1 MGFINK
7 FNDVLKMGKAKVA
20 HTAKKYSDRVG
31 RDPGITIDH
40 LKLAKSYE
48 KRGEVEKALQEYLV
62 IAESFSQNGRYPEAL
77 ALYKHILKTKPS
89 MDKIRLKI
97 AKLYRKMGQLENAYS
112 VCTQLVKAYNKQGN
126 EEKAAEVMC
135 LMAELSMH
143 QISKGKE
150 AQTPLGGSQLPEPS
164 TEIATSGNI
173 PQGQPSVG
181 EDGGTTFDL
190 GAELETNQPME
201 VKGFNKAT
209 GEKTF
214 GFKEI
219 LKELKATNV
228 SSNAFPDF
236 YYHMGVACRQ
246 MGDIDEAI
254 EHFKIALEKGQNPCG
269 AAHMLGRCFWD
280 KGLREEARR
289 LYERALEVRGIPQE
303 KIQEIK
309 DDLALIA
316 GKKRRKPLAP

>member
-1 MGFINK
+1 MGFIK
-7 FNDVLKMGKAKVA
+7 EFNDFLKMGKGKVTQ
-20 HTAKKYSDRVG
+20 TAEKYSDRVVT
-31 RDPGITIDH
+31 DPGIAIEH

-48 KRGEVEKALQEYLV
+48 KRGEVEKALQEYLLT
-62 IAESFSQNGRYPEAL
+62 AESFSRNGRDPEAL

-89 MDKIRLKI
+89 MHKIRLKI
-97 AKLYRKMGQLENAYS
+97 TKLYRKMGQLENAYS
-112 VCTQLVKAYNKQGN
+112 VYTQLVRAYNKEGN
-126 EEKAAEVMC
+126 EAKAAEVMC

-143 QISKGKE
+143 EISKEKE
-150 AQTPLGGSQLPEPS
+150 AQTPLGGSHLPEPS
-164 TEIATSGNI
+164 KEIATSGNI
-173 PQGQPSVG
+173 PQSQPSVE

-201 VKGFNKAT
+201 VKGFNKTT
-209 GEKTF
+209 GEKTY

-228 SSNAFPDF
+228 AGNSFPDF

-254 EHFKIALEKGQNPCG
+254 EQFKVALEKGQNPCG

-289 LYERALEVRGIPQE
+289 LYERALQVRGISQE
-303 KIQEIK
+303 KIREIK
-309 DDLALIA
+309 DELALLA
-316 GKKRRKPLAP
+316 GEERRF